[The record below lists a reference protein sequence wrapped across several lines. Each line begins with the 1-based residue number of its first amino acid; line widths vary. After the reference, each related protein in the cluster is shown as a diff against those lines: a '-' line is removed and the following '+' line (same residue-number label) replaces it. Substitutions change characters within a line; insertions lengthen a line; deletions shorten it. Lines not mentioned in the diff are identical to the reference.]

1 MSSCSIPFFKKIIY
15 LFIFGC
21 AGSLLYEDFSP
32 VVVSGGFCLV
42 VVQGLLIAVA
52 SLIAEYS
59 FEVCGLNSC
68 RVSVIWTTECELRS
82 WGACA

>member
-1 MSSCSIPFFKKIIY
+1 MSSCSIPFLKKIIY

-52 SLIAEYS
+52 SLVAEHRLLS
-59 FEVCGLNSC
+59 LQASVALVLSSCGT
-68 RVSVIWTTECELRS
+68 W
-82 WGACA
+82 A

>member
-1 MSSCSIPFFKKIIY
+1 MDVQLFHTIKKKFIY

-32 VVVSGGFCLV
+32 VVVSRGFCLV

-52 SLIAEYS
+52 SVVAEHRLLS
-59 FEVCGLNSC
+59 
-68 RVSVIWTTECELRS
+68 
-82 WGACA
+82 